1 MAMRIGRYEIYPVE
15 GGSFSLDG
23 GALYGIIPRPL
34 WEKVS
39 PPDAANRVK
48 VQLRSLLLAGNGRNI
63 LVDTGMWLNW
73 SEKSREI
80 FCYNYAVN
88 PITESLK
95 AFGLTAGDITD
106 VILTHLHFDHSGG
119 AVVFE
124 NGTARPQFPRA
135 TYYVQKEQFEWA
147 LRPSA
152 KDKGSYKEGTFKPLM
167 AAGVLSLLTGN
178 NTRLDDEIELMVF
191 DGHTRGQQLL
201 RVFDKDSS
209 VFYAGD
215 LFPYAYHFKPPCV
228 MAYDLNPLVT
238 VREKDEILSR
248 AYKEGWIIFFQ
259 HDPEYAAVTV
269 GKDEKG
275 FTVKARVQ
283 I

>member
-39 PPDAANRVK
+39 PPDAVNRVK

-73 SEKSREI
+73 PEKSKEI
-80 FCYNYAVN
+80 YCYNYAAN

-95 AFGLTAGDITD
+95 DYGLTAEDITD

-119 AVVFE
+119 AVLNE
-124 NGTARPQFPRA
+124 NGIAQPQFPRA

-147 LRPSA
+147 LRPSD
-152 KDKGSYKEGTFKPLM
+152 KDKGSYIDGTYKPLM
-167 AAGVLSLLTGN
+167 AAGVLSLLNGH
-178 NTRLDDEIELMVF
+178 TRLDDELELMVF
-191 DGHTRGQQLL
+191 DGHTRGQQLV
-201 RVFDKDSS
+201 RVFDKDRS

-228 MAYDLNPLVT
+228 MAYDLSPLVT

-259 HDPEYAAVTV
+259 HDPEYTAVTV
-269 GKDEKG
+269 GKNEKG
-275 FTVKARVQ
+275 YSVGARVQ